1 MELKDFKNR
10 NVSDRYVTVQEDN
23 YPKTS
28 WDLFKQV
35 LTRSVKGEL
44 FVGMRITF
52 GVMYRALFK
61 GEMATVQ
68 YPKEKLPIGPRYSA
82 VHKLLRL
89 LESGEERCIGCGLCE
104 KICIANCIRM
114 ETKIDENSRKAVT
127 QYTINMGRCI
137 FCGYCAEVCPE
148 LAIVH
153 GGRYENASEQRAHFS
168 LKEDILTSA
177 NGLCEKICIANCI
190 RMETRIDENSR
201 KEVLQYTINMGRCIF
216 CGYCAEVCP
225 ELAIVHGGRYENS
238 SEQRAHFSLKEDILT
253 SADGLGMQLEFQ
265 GFGSVSSDADK
276 KIKKTPLSY

>member
-10 NVSDRYVTVQEDN
+10 NVSDGYVTVQEDN

-68 YPKEKLPIGPRYSA
+68 YPKEKLPIGPRYRA

-104 KICIANCIRM
+104 KICISNCIRM
-114 ETKIDENSRKAVT
+114 ETRIDENS
-127 QYTINMGRCI
+127 
-137 FCGYCAEVCPE
+137 
-148 LAIVH
+148 
-153 GGRYENASEQRAHFS
+153 SEQRAHFS

-177 NGLCEKICIANCI
+177 NGLGA
-190 RMETRIDENSR
+190 
-201 KEVLQYTINMGRCIF
+201 
-216 CGYCAEVCP
+216 
-225 ELAIVHGGRYENS
+225 
-238 SEQRAHFSLKEDILT
+238 
-253 SADGLGMQLEFQ
+253 QLEFD
-265 GFGSVSSDADK
+265 GYGSVSPDADK